1 MSFLAFVL
9 GSFFTFGAPPPEVQQ
24 EIAYQNCASS
34 WDPAGC
40 QAALWALTASAGPLP
55 AARRPPRIP
64 CPSDRHGD
72 LI

>member
-34 WDPAGC
+34 WNPAGC
-40 QAALWALTASAGPLP
+40 QAAL
-55 AARRPPRIP
+55 
-64 CPSDRHGD
+64 
-72 LI
+72 